1 MTKRALQ
8 IKTQQGMLNEVTNK
22 QNFINLFINLTYLFI
37 ELVDMRI
44 SQRKGDIIFG

>member
-1 MTKRALQ
+1 MKKRALQ
-8 IKTQQGMLNEVTNK
+8 IKTQQGMLNEVNNK

-37 ELVDMRI
+37 ELIDMRI

>member
-22 QNFINLFINLTYLFI
+22 QNFINLFNLTYLFI
-37 ELVDMRI
+37 ELIDMRI